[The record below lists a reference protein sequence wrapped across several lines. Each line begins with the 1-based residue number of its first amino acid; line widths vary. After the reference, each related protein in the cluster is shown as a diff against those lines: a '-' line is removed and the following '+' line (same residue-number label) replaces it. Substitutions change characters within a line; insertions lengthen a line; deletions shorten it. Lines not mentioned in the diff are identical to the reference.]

1 MAQEQN
7 PKQECKCDSTK
18 KMKALE
24 KQVAELK
31 GTVSYLSEMLLTL
44 AKEVA
49 TLRKAVR
56 Q

>member
-1 MAQEQN
+1 MSQQNQQN
-7 PKQECKCDSTK
+7 PECKCDK
-18 KMKALE
+18 KIKALE

-56 Q
+56 K

>member
-1 MAQEQN
+1 MSQQN
-7 PKQECKCDSTK
+7 PKQECNCDNKVKS
-18 KMKALE
+18 LE

-56 Q
+56 K